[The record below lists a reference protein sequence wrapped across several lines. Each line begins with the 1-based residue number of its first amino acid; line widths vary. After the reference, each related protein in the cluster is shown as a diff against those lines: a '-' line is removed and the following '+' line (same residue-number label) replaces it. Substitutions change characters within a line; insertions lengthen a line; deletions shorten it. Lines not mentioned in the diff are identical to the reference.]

1 MTDIKPKHGHINLN
15 DETAAANSNSQT
27 GGTSFRPETSKPSS
41 SKTMFDSSGS
51 NQVGRPIS
59 NPGRGSDYAAVEVK
73 HRVEDDVKAGTSS
86 L

>member
-1 MTDIKPKHGHINLN
+1 MVLYSPQT
-15 DETAAANSNSQT
+15 AANSNSQT